1 MRTKDVSEMTDEELE
16 AVDMESN
23 LDGSEYSDGDTMEP
37 MDGDYSSADF
47 ETGVSDESMDA
58 AIDGDYTDFS
68 EDFSDEDFINPL
80 QFKYHPAASV
90 SSEPY
95 CPGSSMLSSVKSS

>member
-1 MRTKDVSEMTDEELE
+1 MTDEDLE

-58 AIDGDYTDFS
+58 AIDGSDDTSTDFVDEDFVEDDSETDNS
-68 EDFSDEDFINPL
+68 EDFTEESIDEPGQYGSDDTE
-80 QFKYHPAASV
+80 AA
-90 SSEPY
+90 
-95 CPGSSMLSSVKSS
+95 G

>member
-1 MRTKDVSEMTDEELE
+1 MTDEDLE

-47 ETGVSDESMDA
+47 ETGVSDEAWMLRLMG
-58 AIDGDYTDFS
+58 IVQTFS
-68 EDFSDEDFINPL
+68 EDFSDEDFIEMIQKGTITKTL
-80 QFKYHPAASV
+80 QMRALMSLD
-90 SSEPY
+90 
-95 CPGSSMLSSVKSS
+95 SMVLMIRRPQDDT

>member
-1 MRTKDVSEMTDEELE
+1 MTDEDLE

-68 EDFSDEDFINPL
+68 EDFSDEDFIEDDSEGDDYEDFTDESIDEPG
-80 QFKYHPAASV
+80 QYGSDDTEAA
-90 SSEPY
+90 
-95 CPGSSMLSSVKSS
+95 G